1 MRHFRSYGKAS
12 KITEKHP
19 LLRVKFFLKIAFF
32 RSKKQTLPEYQA
44 FRGCRGTKS
53 PCFPSEDPPTAL
65 LSCSALAHFFSGICT
80 QSICVTFALSVHQLT
95 ESLKSL
101 SMSFALYSLALLLKP
116 FAVLH
121 MGANLEKSLFAPR
134 AYAVPLCPKGEIV
147 FVCTLRPLWS
157 CYAPRAFAVFVCF
170 ATSKSLYT
178 SRATLYS
185 LYMVCAPMQSP
196 FASQPQ
202 KSPHITRNL
211 IESLYGLRTLAVP
224 MQSKV
229 RESLPIFCHLCSLLI
244 PCEPMQ
250 SPYISPT

>member
-1 MRHFRSYGKAS
+1 M
-12 KITEKHP
+12 
-19 LLRVKFFLKIAFF
+19 RVKFFLKIAFF

-80 QSICVTFALSVHQLT
+80 QSICVTFALSVHLLT
-95 ESLKSL
+95 ESLKVFL
-101 SMSFALYSLALLLKP
+101 YLFALNSLALLLKP

-147 FVCTLRPLWS
+147 FVCSLRSLWS
-157 CYAPRAFAVFVCF
+157 CYASPAFAVFVCF

-178 SRATLYS
+178 SRRPYKVSIWIAHPCSPYTIKSARVSAYLLPPLQS
-185 LYMVCAPMQSP
+185 LITSRTYAVSVCSSISKVSTMSHNPMQS
-196 FASQPQ
+196 
-202 KSPHITRNL
+202 L
-211 IESLYGLRTLAVP
+211 
-224 MQSKV
+224 
-229 RESLPIFCHLCSLLI
+229 
-244 PCEPMQ
+244 
-250 SPYISPT
+250 

>member
-1 MRHFRSYGKAS
+1 
-12 KITEKHP
+12 
-19 LLRVKFFLKIAFF
+19 
-32 RSKKQTLPEYQA
+32 
-44 FRGCRGTKS
+44 
-53 PCFPSEDPPTAL
+53 
-65 LSCSALAHFFSGICT
+65 
-80 QSICVTFALSVHQLT
+80 
-95 ESLKSL
+95 
-101 SMSFALYSLALLLKP
+101 
-116 FAVLH
+116 

-157 CYAPRAFAVFVCF
+157 CYAPRAFAVFVCST
-170 ATSKSLYT
+170 TSKSLHT

-211 IESLYGLRTLAVP
+211 IESLYGLRTHAVP
-224 MQSKV
+224 MQSKA

-250 SPYISPT
+250 SPYISPTSKVSTMSQNPMQSQ

>member
-1 MRHFRSYGKAS
+1 
-12 KITEKHP
+12 
-19 LLRVKFFLKIAFF
+19 
-32 RSKKQTLPEYQA
+32 
-44 FRGCRGTKS
+44 
-53 PCFPSEDPPTAL
+53 
-65 LSCSALAHFFSGICT
+65 
-80 QSICVTFALSVHQLT
+80 
-95 ESLKSL
+95 
-101 SMSFALYSLALLLKP
+101 
-116 FAVLH
+116 

-147 FVCTLRPLWS
+147 FVCSLRPLWS
-157 CYAPRAFAVFVCF
+157 CYAPRTFAVFVCS

-185 LYMVCAPMQSP
+185 LYMVCAPLQSP

-211 IESLYGLRTLAVP
+211 IESLYGLRTLADP

-250 SPYISPT
+250 SPYI